1 MKFGA
6 TFFLL
11 AGLLLGMSQGLT
23 KEVTIYSVYPGDRL
37 EAIFKPFTARTGIT
51 VNVVDGSSK
60 DLINRIIAE
69 GENTLADLHLDKDL
83 VYHGAAVRAGIYQ
96 PFKSVVV
103 EKNVPANFI
112 ESNRNW
118 FTLFYRSR
126 VIMYNPNVVSSSE
139 LSTYEALGDSKW
151 KGRLCV
157 RTSKNSYNEAL
168 SAYLV
173 THFGQAKAFQILK
186 SWVANFAVEPMAN
199 DRAVI
204 AAIAEGK
211 CDVGLANS
219 YYLAPFIEADASY
232 PVKPFFANQGTTNAH
247 VNGVGIGLTKY
258 AKNVAEATL
267 LMEYLS
273 SAEVQAPVAKAF
285 DQYPVNSAA
294 TISPTLQGFGPFSV
308 DTTNVGVISNFT
320 DMGADIMIQADY
332 K

>member
-1 MKFGA
+1 MKFSR
-6 TFFLL
+6 TFLMLASLL
-11 AGLLLGMSQGLT
+11 IGMSQGLT

-51 VNVVDGSSK
+51 VKVIDGSSK
-60 DLINRIIAE
+60 DLIKRIVAE

-96 PFKSVVV
+96 PFKSPVV

-126 VIMYNPNVVSSSE
+126 VIMYNPNVVSPSE
-139 LSTYEALGDSKW
+139 LSTYADLGSSKW
-151 KGRLCV
+151 VGRLCV

-168 SAYLV
+168 SGYLI
-173 THFGQAKAFQILK
+173 THFGVEKALDILK
-186 SWVANFAVEPMAN
+186 SWVANFAAEPMAN
-199 DRAVI
+199 DRGVI

-219 YYLAPFIEADASY
+219 YYLAPFVEADASY

-247 VNGVGIGLTKY
+247 VNGVGIGMTKY
-258 AKNVAEATL
+258 AKNVKEATL

-285 DQYPVNSAA
+285 DQYPVNVNA
-294 TISPTLQGFGPFSV
+294 TISPTLQDFGPFSV

-320 DMGADIMIQADY
+320 DMGVELMRQADY